1 MGVTMLDSFNDGGVF
16 HSVEEAEYANRC
28 DEFFKEW
35 VPSNRSLINGFKQVC
50 ETIRFKYGREEY
62 GGQAV
67 AEIVRFHMLAF
78 EVGSEYKMNN
88 NSIALLSRFIM
99 AKYPQYDGF
108 FRLRKINGIPED
120 RAKHIFRAAMFRAG
134 QLPAAQAELF

>member
-35 VPSNRSLINGFKQVC
+35 VPSNGSLINSFKQVC
-50 ETIRFKYGREEY
+50 DTIRFKYGRETY

-67 AEIVRFHMLAF
+67 AEIVRFEMLAF
-78 EVGSEYKMNN
+78 EAGSDYKMNN
-88 NSIALLSRFIM
+88 NSIALLSRYIM
-99 AKYPQYDGF
+99 MKYPQFEGF
-108 FRLRKINGIPED
+108 FRVRKISGIREA
-120 RAKHIFRAAMFRAG
+120 RATRIFQAAMYRAG
-134 QLPAAQAELF
+134 QLPTEQAELF